1 MLQCCKKVDS
11 VKRKLGTFAQVSV
24 KAGDFIKNPL
34 PQSLMKYYRN
44 SKADIQAK
52 VPLLFYL
59 HASLLM
65 LLTVTAVLVLFLTPL
80 GGRFFYLALVLVS
93 LSTIAVCYWFNLTG
107 RYAHALNGTILIMFI
122 TPWASILYESVTQSG
137 DVIPMIFVIIPIQ
150 IAALF
155 LATKSMLV
163 ISGVQTAA
171 VMANIIFSQSKGDYN
186 WVSIV
191 CYVFIASLL
200 GSVTSYLIRT
210 QYDKLLMSKE
220 ELALNQEKLRDM
232 SIHDALSGVYNRRY
246 MDEILDLLTRTP
258 DQHFAVL
265 MIDIDH
271 FKSVNDKCGHSKG
284 DFIIQTIAATLKS
297 VTRKNDIVCR
307 YGGDEFLVI
316 LVNYTYDDALSKAN
330 EVKQLVGNIGCA
342 CDDPDAMQV
351 TASIGIALYPENGM
365 NTQTLLRAADIAL
378 YQAKEAGRNRIE
390 TP

>member
-1 MLQCCKKVDS
+1 M
-11 VKRKLGTFAQVSV
+11 KRKLGTFAQVSV

-80 GGRFFYLALVLVS
+80 GSRFFYLALVLVS

>member
-1 MLQCCKKVDS
+1 M
-11 VKRKLGTFAQVSV
+11 KRKLGTFAQVSV